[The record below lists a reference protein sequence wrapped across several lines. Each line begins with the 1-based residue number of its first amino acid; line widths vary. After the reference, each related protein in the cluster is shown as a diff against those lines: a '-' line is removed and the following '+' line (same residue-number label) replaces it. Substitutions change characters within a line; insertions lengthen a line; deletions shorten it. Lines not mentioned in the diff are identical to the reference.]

1 MVTLRVMII
10 AIALACLLACALMLT
25 RMLIASPR
33 RPWHRHLDKG
43 SLAMGL
49 FMIIMGFGEYTFT
62 RRAESTHT
70 LRYYKEAPMT
80 PFQGYAAAVGLVVL
94 GAATTLIAIVH
105 GRDVSDESPRPP
117 AI

>member
-70 LRYYKEAPMT
+70 LRYYKGAPMT
-80 PFQGYAAAVGLVVL
+80 PFQGYAAAVGFVVL

-117 AI
+117 II